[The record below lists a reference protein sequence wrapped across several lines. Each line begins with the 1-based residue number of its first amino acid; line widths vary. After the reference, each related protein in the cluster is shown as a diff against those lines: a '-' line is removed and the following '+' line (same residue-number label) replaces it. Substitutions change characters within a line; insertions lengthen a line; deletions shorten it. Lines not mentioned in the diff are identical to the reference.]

1 MNLIDD
7 AVCRPPTNT
16 LTQQPEFRIRDDTAV
31 LPHTEACGRP
41 RHPDDPADRLTALES
56 SASQIKPTGGICR
69 PRPRGD
75 TLVLYVP
82 EGRA

>member
-41 RHPDDPADRLTALES
+41 RHPDDPADRLTAL
-56 SASQIKPTGGICR
+56 
-69 PRPRGD
+69 
-75 TLVLYVP
+75 
-82 EGRA
+82 RAQPLRSDRKRTNVRLLGP